1 MNYLRFA
8 KRHRSRRLALGLLA
22 VPGCLAACLML
33 AGTAP
38 PASAGTAAPASARAA
53 APVVPHPVLAARY
66 GALRYLSSAHRAGQ
80 AGPGELARPAG
91 PGGQASGGG
100 AAAAGTVVL
109 TGSPGFSAVNPRTD
123 TIYVAIQCEHTDCL
137 PPGQPEHDV
146 DIVNTATCNGKDHSG
161 CRVAG
166 TIHAGTGPLGV
177 AVDPRTDTIYVT
189 NGNDNTVSVIN
200 GARCNA
206 NDLSGCATAVV
217 ATVNV
222 GKFPVADAFNPA
234 TRTLYVANLTGS
246 ISVINA
252 ATCNATTTSGCGHP
266 VRSIPDKRGPAWIDI
281 NRATETVYVTDSGTS
296 GEGGDTVSVING
308 ATCNGHA
315 GTGCRVLAT
324 ATVGTNPFTVAVD
337 QATNTVY
344 TANHDGVIGGRAAA
358 FGSHG
363 SVSVINGARCNARIT
378 SGCHRAPAAVPT
390 GASTGYVAADDALH
404 TVFAVNE
411 FDDTLSAINTRTCD
425 GTVTSG
431 CGIRPPNEQAE
442 PDHGPGY
449 VQFPTVFTLLAKAS
463 TAYVMDTG
471 GVNRMVAASTA
482 RCNAIV
488 QSGCRREAPT
498 VPEHDAFLA
507 EDPATRT
514 IYAGNMTRPRI
525 DVISAAACHPGH
537 LSGCAPVATIPMPD
551 PQANVGGID
560 QATHTLYA
568 ADPFNGKVA
577 VIGTAACNAIH
588 TSGCAAAPPLLT
600 VGPNPGPPALN
611 PRTKT
616 LYVPDGPAANQVA
629 VINAA
634 TCNATNTSGCGQ
646 TPAQVSVA
654 KGTFTVAV
662 SPAADTVY
670 ASETGL
676 FIPGKGFEGRTI
688 AVINGA
694 TCNGT
699 DHSGC
704 GHLAATI
711 RAGRA
716 PFGMSVDDHTHTMY
730 AAINTSG
737 GFPASVAVINTAT
750 CNGARTAGCHGP
762 FPHMPTGAT
771 PIATAL
777 DTSTGILYVTD
788 GTSAEVTALNTAHCN
803 AADTTGCKVPG
814 RRLDIG
820 SSPNA
825 ITVDQHSNTVYVTN
839 TYQTG
844 SLTVFAGRR

>member
-1 MNYLRFA
+1 MKHPRFA
-8 KRHRSRRLALGLLA
+8 KGHQARRLAPGLLA
-22 VPGCLAACLML
+22 VLSCLAACLML

-38 PASAGTAAPASARAA
+38 PASAGTAAPASSRAA

-66 GALRYLSSAHRAGQ
+66 GALRYLTSAHRAGQ
-80 AGPGELARPAG
+80 AGPGELARPAS
-91 PGGQASGGG
+91 PNGQASGGG

-109 TGSPGFSAVNPRTD
+109 SGSPGFSAVNQKTD
-123 TIYVAIQCEHTDCL
+123 TIYVAIQCVHTDCL
-137 PPGQPEHDV
+137 PGPVAHVV
-146 DIVNTATCNGKDHSG
+146 DIVNTAKCNGKDHSA
-161 CRVAG
+161 CRVTG
-166 TIHAGTGPLGV
+166 TIRVGTGPLGV
-177 AVDPRTDTIYVT
+177 AVDPQTDTIYVT

-200 GARCNA
+200 GAHCSA
-206 NDLSGCATAVV
+206 QDISGCATAVV
-217 ATVNV
+217 ATVKV
-222 GKFPVADAFNPA
+222 GTFPVSDAFNPA

-246 ISVINA
+246 ISVINT

-266 VRSIPDKRGPAWIDI
+266 ARSIPDKRGPAWIDI
-281 NRATETVYVTDSGTS
+281 DRATGTVYVADGGTS
-296 GEGGDTVSVING
+296 SPGDTVSVING
-308 ATCNGHA
+308 RTCNGHT
-315 GTGCRVLAT
+315 GRGCRVLAT
-324 ATVGTNPFTVAVD
+324 VTVGANPFWVAVD

-344 TANHDGVIGGRAAA
+344 TANHDGVIGGQAAA
-358 FGSHG
+358 FGAHG
-363 SVSVINGARCNARIT
+363 SVSVINGARCNAQVT
-378 SGCHRAPAAVPT
+378 SGCRQAPATVPAGANT
-390 GASTGYVAADDALH
+390 GAVAVDDGLH
-404 TVFAVNE
+404 TAFAVNE
-411 FDDTLSAINTRTCD
+411 FDDTLSAIDARTCG

-431 CGIRPPNEQAE
+431 CPIRPPNEQAE
-442 PDHGPGY
+442 PDRGPGY
-449 VQFPTVFTLLAKAS
+449 VQFPTAFVVLPKAS

-471 GVNRMVAASTA
+471 GVNRMVAVSFA

-498 VPEHDAFLA
+498 VPDHDAFLV

-514 IYAGNMTRPRI
+514 IYAGNMTRPWI
-525 DVISAAACHPGH
+525 DVISAAPCHPGH

-577 VIGTAACNAIH
+577 VIDTATCNASD
-588 TSGCAAAPPLLT
+588 TSSCSAAPALLT
-600 VGPNPGPPALN
+600 VGPNPGAPALN

-616 LYVPDGPAANQVA
+616 LYVPDGQAANEVA
-629 VINAA
+629 VISAA
-634 TCNATNTSGCGQ
+634 TCNATDTSGCGQ

-662 SPAADTVY
+662 SPATDTVY
-670 ASETGL
+670 ASDTGL

-699 DHSGC
+699 SHSGC
-704 GHLAATI
+704 GRLAATVK
-711 RAGRA
+711 AGRA
-716 PFGMSVDDHTHTMY
+716 PFGMSVDDHTHTLY

-750 CNGARTAGCHGP
+750 CNGTHTAGCDGP

-777 DTSTGILYVTD
+777 DTSTGVLYVTD
-788 GTSAEVTALNTAHCN
+788 GTSAEVTALRTAHCN
-803 AADTTGCKVPG
+803 ATDTTGCRTPG
-814 RRLDIG
+814 LRLPI
-820 SSPNA
+820 SSAPNA
-825 ITVDQHSNTVYVTN
+825 IAIDQDANTVYVTN
-839 TYQTG
+839 TYQAG
-844 SLTVFAGRR
+844 SLTVFAGQH